1 MNAPPGLGSP
11 LARHPLLRS
20 RDPDEIC
27 ALYRRKRLGFEVVDG
42 APDVTINTA
51 YLPNAHVSFLSYDAA
66 ARVRFPAEREEHW
79 ISLPVRGGLEAT
91 TGADAVALGPGRAA
105 IASPGRDCAM
115 LSHRGGLRFGLA
127 IVRDALVRQL
137 SALLGEAVA
146 DEVLFAPVLDA
157 SAGGGRVVAEHLRLA
172 VRELEAGDSLLRSPL
187 MATQFEQ
194 SVMTALLLAQPHN
207 FSAALAR
214 RGCAPAPRDVKRVV
228 DFIHAHLDLPITVAD
243 LVAVAGV
250 PGRTL
255 YKHFQDFKGASPMAY
270 LRRARLARVRDEL
283 RNAAADARVAEVAGR
298 WGFDH
303 LGRFAGEYRR
313 SFGESPSET
322 LRRRR

>member
-1 MNAPPGLGSP
+1 MNARPEFGAWLSG
-11 LARHPLLRS
+11 HPLLRS
-20 RDPDEIC
+20 RDPHEVES
-27 ALYRRKRLGFEVVDG
+27 LYHRKRLGFEVLSG

-51 YLPNAHVSFLSYDAA
+51 YLPNAHVSFLTYGASV
-66 ARVRFPAEREEHW
+66 RVRLPAAREEHW
-79 ISLPVRGGLEAT
+79 LALPIRGGLA
-91 TGADAVALGPGRAA
+91 AVARGAALDVAPGKAA
-105 IASPGRDCAM
+105 IASPGEDLAF
-115 LSHRGGLRFGLA
+115 LSQEGGARLGLA
-127 IVRDALVRQL
+127 ITRDALIGQL
-137 SALLGEAVA
+137 AALLGA
-146 DEVLFAPVLDA
+146 APSGDVVFEPLLDA
-157 SAGGGRVVAEHLRLA
+157 ARGRGRVVAEHLRLA
-172 VRELEAGDSLLRSPL
+172 VRELEADDSLLRNSL

-207 FSAALAR
+207 HSAALAR
-214 RGCAPAPRDVKRVV
+214 HEGAPAPGDVKRVI
-228 DFIHAHLDLPITVAD
+228 DFIHGHLDEPITLTD
-243 LVAVAGV
+243 LVAVSGV

-283 RNAAADARVAEVAGR
+283 RQAPPGVRVTDIAGR

-303 LGRFAGEYRR
+303 LGRFAGAYRR